1 MTGVNDITFAV
12 SVMACLI
19 VLYMSGKIYA
29 IIKGREISR
38 KKKVLYF
45 CLTLYV
51 CFVFQITINNR
62 EAGSRMGVFG
72 QLEFGRLTGDFLS
85 IQKWIY
91 SCLNIMLFV
100 PLGAILTLI
109 KNKAKAGKKIFMV
122 ILYCFLISFGIESIQ
137 LITASGYFELVDIV
151 TNVSGG
157 MIGSVLASTAL
168 RLRSWLNQKD
178 R

>member
-1 MTGVNDITFAV
+1 MTGVNYITFAV

-19 VLYMSGKIYA
+19 VLYISGKTYA

-45 CLTLYV
+45 CLAFYV
-51 CFVFQITINNR
+51 CFIFQITINNR
-62 EAGSRMGVFG
+62 EAGSRMGVFAE
-72 QLEFGRLTGDFLS
+72 LEFGKLTGDILS

-100 PLGAILTLI
+100 PMGAIFTFI
-109 KNKAKAGKKIFMV
+109 KNEVKAGRKIFMV

-137 LITASGYFELVDIV
+137 LVTATGYFELVDIV
-151 TNVSGG
+151 TNVFGG
-157 MIGSVLASTAL
+157 FIGSVLADMVM
-168 RLRSWLNQKD
+168 RLRSRLIRKN